1 VIDDL
6 KPYPVYKDSGVS
18 WLGQVPVHW
27 DVKRQRNIADMRVSN
42 VDKLSIDGEI
52 PVRLCNYVDVYK
64 NDFITDKIPFMRATA
79 STTEIDRFRLRLG
92 DVIVT
97 KDSES
102 WDDIGVP
109 ALVRYAAPDL
119 VCGYHLAVLRPRDQ
133 VILGDYLFR
142 AIQSQGVASQYFVAA
157 NGVTRF
163 GLSQDAIKSVVIPVP
178 PLEEQRKITHY
189 LDYADRRIKRYIR
202 AKQKLIKLL
211 EEQKQAIIHQAVTRG
226 LDPNVRLKPS
236 GVEWVDQIPVDCE
249 IWKIGQ
255 FAKIGNGSTPSRGD
269 AGYWTESGYPWLNSS
284 SVNQGRIT
292 NSDQFVTIRAL
303 RECHL
308 PRVQPNSVLVAIT
321 GQGKT
326 RGKAALLMFEA
337 TINQHIAFISPE
349 TRIVSPDFLQMALVG
364 SYQRLRAMSDASG
377 STKGAITCADLK
389 HFQILLPS
397 REAQFYFVTE
407 VNARV
412 RDLEI
417 AAAHATRE
425 IDLIREYRTRLI
437 ADVVTGKRDVRE
449 AAAQLPE
456 EVDAVELAKVG
467 REVDDDIA
475 DVLDNADAVIESE

>member
-1 VIDDL
+1 MIDDL

-292 NSDQFVTIRAL
+292 NTDQFVTIRAL

-308 PRVQPNSVLVAIT
+308 PRV
-321 GQGKT
+321 
-326 RGKAALLMFEA
+326 
-337 TINQHIAFISPE
+337 
-349 TRIVSPDFLQMALVG
+349 
-364 SYQRLRAMSDASG
+364 
-377 STKGAITCADLK
+377 
-389 HFQILLPS
+389 
-397 REAQFYFVTE
+397 
-407 VNARV
+407 
-412 RDLEI
+412 
-417 AAAHATRE
+417 
-425 IDLIREYRTRLI
+425 
-437 ADVVTGKRDVRE
+437 
-449 AAAQLPE
+449 
-456 EVDAVELAKVG
+456 
-467 REVDDDIA
+467 
-475 DVLDNADAVIESE
+475 

>member
-1 VIDDL
+1 
-6 KPYPVYKDSGVS
+6 
-18 WLGQVPVHW
+18 
-27 DVKRQRNIADMRVSN
+27 
-42 VDKLSIDGEI
+42 
-52 PVRLCNYVDVYK
+52 
-64 NDFITDKIPFMRATA
+64 
-79 STTEIDRFRLRLG
+79 
-92 DVIVT
+92 
-97 KDSES
+97 
-102 WDDIGVP
+102 
-109 ALVRYAAPDL
+109 
-119 VCGYHLAVLRPRDQ
+119 
-133 VILGDYLFR
+133 
-142 AIQSQGVASQYFVAA
+142 
-157 NGVTRF
+157 
-163 GLSQDAIKSVVIPVP
+163 
-178 PLEEQRKITHY
+178 
-189 LDYADRRIKRYIR
+189 
-202 AKQKLIKLL
+202 
-211 EEQKQAIIHQAVTRG
+211 
-226 LDPNVRLKPS
+226 
-236 GVEWVDQIPVDCE
+236 
-249 IWKIGQ
+249 
-255 FAKIGNGSTPSRGD
+255 
-269 AGYWTESGYPWLNSS
+269 
-284 SVNQGRIT
+284 
-292 NSDQFVTIRAL
+292 
-303 RECHL
+303 
-308 PRVQPNSVLVAIT
+308 
-321 GQGKT
+321 
-326 RGKAALLMFEA
+326 MFEA